1 MNIWE
6 ALLITPLTTALLFFY
21 QLLGEN
27 LGLAII
33 ALTVALRLLLFP
45 LTLPSLR
52 SMKIQR
58 DIKPELDQLQKKYK
72 GDRQKMAVAQMELF
86 RRKGVNPL
94 AGCLPQILQLVIL
107 IALYQVFISNLQNGG
122 LNHQFFFWD
131 LSIKDPYF
139 IFPVLAAASQFI
151 LSKMMLPAVSQEHE
165 IAHKAKGAGDRKA
178 ATEAKKED
186 FASAL
191 QRQNLFLFPILT
203 LFLGLQFPAGLMLY
217 WFVSTLLQIPQ
228 QWVVMRSHPKS

>member
-1 MNIWE
+1 MNIWD
-6 ALLITPLTTALLFFY
+6 ALLITPLTTALFFFY
-21 QLLGEN
+21 NLLGGN

-45 LTLPSLR
+45 LTLPSLK

-58 DIKPELDQLQKKYK
+58 EIKPDLDRIQKKYK
-72 GDRQKMAVAQMELF
+72 GDRQKLATAQMELF
-86 RRKGVNPL
+86 KQRGVNPL

-122 LNHQFFFWD
+122 LNHQFLFWD
-131 LSIKDPYF
+131 LSVKDPYF
-139 IFPVLAAASQFI
+139 VFPVLAAASQFI
-151 LSKMMLPAVSQEHE
+151 LSKMMLPAVSQEH
-165 IAHKAKGAGDRKA
+165 KA
-178 ATEAKKED
+178 AHEAKDKKED

-217 WFVSTLLQIPQ
+217 WFVSTVLQIPQ
-228 QWVVMRSHPKS
+228 QLFVLRSKS

>member
-1 MNIWE
+1 MNLWD
-6 ALLITPLTTALLFFY
+6 ALLITPLTTTLLFFY
-21 QLLGEN
+21 QLLGAN

-58 DIKPELDQLQKKYK
+58 EIKPDLDRLKKKYK
-72 GDRQKMAVAQMELF
+72 NDRQKLAVAQMELF
-86 RRKGVNPL
+86 KQRGVNPL

-107 IALYQVFISNLQNGG
+107 IALYRVFINNLQNGG

-131 LSIKDPYF
+131 LSVRDPYF
-139 IFPVLAAASQFI
+139 ILPVLAAVSQYV
-151 LSKMMLPAVSQEHE
+151 LSKLMLPAVSQEHKV
-165 IAHKAKGAGDRKA
+165 AH
-178 ATEAKKED
+178 EAKDKGED

-203 LFLGLQFPAGLMLY
+203 LFLGFQFPAGLMLY

-228 QWVVMRSHPKS
+228 QLLVLRSKT

>member
-1 MNIWE
+1 MNIWD

-21 QLLGEN
+21 HLLGSN

-52 SMKIQR
+52 SMKVQR
-58 DIKPELDQLQKKYK
+58 DIKPELDRLKDKYK
-72 GDRQKMAVAQMELF
+72 GDRQKLATAQMELF
-86 RRKGVNPL
+86 KQKGVNPL
-94 AGCLPQILQLVIL
+94 SGCLPQILQLVIL
-107 IALYQVFISNLQNGG
+107 IALYRVFISNLQNGG
-122 LNHQFFFWD
+122 LNHLFLFWD
-131 LSIKDPYF
+131 LSVRDPYF
-139 IFPVLAAASQFI
+139 VLPILAAGSQFV
-151 LSKMMLPAVSQEHE
+151 LSKMMLPAVSQEHKV
-165 IAHKAKGAGDRKA
+165 AH
-178 ATEAKKED
+178 EAKDKQED

-191 QRQNLFLFPILT
+191 QRQNLFLFPVLT

-228 QWVVMRSHPKS
+228 QWLVLRSKSS